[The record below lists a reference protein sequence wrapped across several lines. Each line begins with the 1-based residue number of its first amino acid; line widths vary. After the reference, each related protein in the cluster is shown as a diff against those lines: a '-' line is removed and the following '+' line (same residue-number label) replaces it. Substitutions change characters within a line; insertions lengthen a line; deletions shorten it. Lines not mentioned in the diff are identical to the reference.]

1 MLGKRKALMKSIELR
16 EKRKRRREELEV
28 VYNTSFVSSSCVV
41 DRVTVYSALCVFCL
55 CGDLNSLLRHI
66 SFSWNVYCVCM

>member
-28 VYNTSFVSSSCVV
+28 VYNTSFVSSSCLVGM
-41 DRVTVYSALCVFCL
+41 VTVYCARCIVVFVW
-55 CGDLNSLLRHI
+55 G
-66 SFSWNVYCVCM
+66 Y

>member
-28 VYNTSFVSSSCVV
+28 VLNSTTSVSCV
-41 DRVTVYSALCVFCL
+41 LM
-55 CGDLNSLLRHI
+55 NMLR
-66 SFSWNVYCVCM
+66 M